1 MSDRANRI
9 SIRSLCEFAA
19 RTGDIDLRYTPAPTA
34 AEGIEGH
41 QRLQRKRP
49 GGYTPEYPLEL
60 EINGLLLRGRADG
73 VDLSKRLI
81 EEIKTH
87 RGDLERQSAGQ
98 RALHWAQLRTYAA
111 ILCQQQEWDS
121 VNLRLTYLEV
131 AKDEVT
137 ELDETALATELQA
150 ELEGLVERYRH
161 WHNLRLRARRER
173 DTALE
178 TLQFPYPEF
187 RKGQRDLAE
196 SVYKAVRTERQLLLE
211 APTGSGKT
219 LGTLFPALRAMASSD
234 VDSNAANSNDVD
246 RLLYLTTRNT
256 ARAVGLEGINQL
268 REANREANKV
278 PLRVVELSS
287 KEAGCIEPDKLCQ
300 GESCPLAKGFFDK
313 LPAAREAA
321 FAISDTNMDVA
332 GLRAIAAEHQ
342 ICPYF
347 FGQEMARWSDV
358 IVADINQYLAPTAL
372 LSAYLQQDE
381 WRAVALVDEAHNLVS
396 RCRDLYS
403 VELYQSQFRLDT
415 QRVKLKK
422 ALDGV
427 KRGWQEA
434 CKGLDAASAK
444 EPLFNEEPPEKLEY
458 ALQSLCS
465 EISEVL
471 AEQPDQLELQQMLF
485 SASAYLKLAEVFGD
499 HSVVR
504 RTKPRRGAGELAIL
518 NLDPSIFLAQRWA
531 DLHSATLFSATLKPF
546 DYYQQLLGLEPECA
560 QGSLPSP
567 FLPEQISVKL
577 CSRIDTRYQVR
588 ERSIEPIAQLL
599 IQQFKRRPGNHLFF
613 APSFKY
619 LQQIC
624 EAVAQRA
631 PDIALHLQATGMR
644 QEERQTYLD
653 AFTEDSQLLGMAV
666 LGGLF
671 AEGVDL
677 AGDRLIGVTVATLGL
692 PPFDSLHQLMRSRF
706 DERFGQGYEYTYLYP
721 GMQKVV
727 QAAGRLIRTH
737 EDSGELL
744 LIDPRFGRSEIRSL
758 LPGWW
763 PEAELI

>member
-1 MSDRANRI
+1 MSERANRI

-49 GGYTPEYPLEL
+49 ASYTPEYPLEL
-60 EINGLLLRGRADG
+60 EIQGLLLRGRADG
-73 VDLSKRLI
+73 VDLSKRI
-81 EEIKTH
+81 VEEIKTH
-87 RGDLERQSAGQ
+87 RGDLERQSEGQ
-98 RALHWAQLRTYAA
+98 RALHWAQLRAYAA

-137 ELDETALATELQA
+137 ELEETALATDLQSELA
-150 ELEGLVERYRH
+150 HRVERYTH
-161 WHNLRLRARRER
+161 WHQLRLAARTQR
-173 DTALE
+173 DRALE
-178 TLQFPYPEF
+178 AIQFPYPEF

-219 LGTLFPALRAMASSD
+219 LGTLFPALRAMVSSD
-234 VDSNAANSNDVD
+234 ID

-256 ARAVGLEGINQL
+256 ARAIGLEGIDQL
-268 REANREANKV
+268 REANEV
-278 PLRVVELSS
+278 PLRVVELCS
-287 KEAGCIEPDKLCQ
+287 KETGCIEPDKLCQ

-321 FAISDTNMDVA
+321 FNMSDSNLDVE

-347 FGQEMARWSDV
+347 FGQEMARWADIV
-358 IVADINQYLAPTAL
+358 VADINQYLAPTAL

-381 WRAVALVDEAHNLVS
+381 WRAIALVDEAHNLVS

-403 VELYQSQFRLDT
+403 VELQQVQFRFDT

-422 ALDGV
+422 ALDAV
-427 KRGWQEA
+427 QRGWQEA
-434 CKGLDAASAK
+434 CKGLDAARAK
-444 EPLFNEEPPEKLEY
+444 EPLFDDVPPEKLEY

-465 EISEVL
+465 ELSEVL
-471 AEQPDQLELQQMLF
+471 TEQPDQLELQQMLF
-485 SASAYLKLAEVFGD
+485 SASAYLKLAEVFGE

-504 RTKPRRGAGELAIL
+504 KAKPRRGSGELAIL
-518 NLDPSIFLAQRWA
+518 NLDPSIFLVQRWA
-531 DLHSATLFSATLKPF
+531 DLHSVTLFSATLKPF
-546 DYYQQLLGLEPECA
+546 DYYQQLLGLDRECA
-560 QGSLPSP
+560 RGSLPSP
-567 FLPEQISVKL
+567 FLPEQIGVKL

-588 ERSIEPIAQLL
+588 KRSVLPIAELL
-599 IQQFKRRPGNHLFF
+599 ISSLERRPGNHLFF
-613 APSFKY
+613 ASSFSY
-619 LQQIC
+619 LQQIAD
-624 EAVAQRA
+624 AVAQRA
-631 PDIALHLQATGMR
+631 PNIELHLQAPGMR
-644 QEERQTYLD
+644 PEERRAYLD

-692 PPFDSLHQLMRSRF
+692 PPFDSLHQLMRQRF

-737 EDSGELL
+737 QDSGELL
-744 LIDPRFGRSEIRSL
+744 LIDPRFERNEIQSL

>member
-1 MSDRANRI
+1 MTERANRI

-49 GGYTPEYPLEL
+49 SSYTPEYPLEI
-60 EINGLLLRGRADG
+60 EIDGLLLRGRADG

-98 RALHWAQLRTYAA
+98 RALHWAQLRAYAA
-111 ILCQQQEWDS
+111 ILCQQQEWES

-131 AKDEVT
+131 TKDEVT
-137 ELDETALATELQA
+137 ELDETAQAADLQF
-150 ELEGLVERYRH
+150 ELESLVERYVR
-161 WHNLRLRARRER
+161 WHKLRLAARQER
-173 DTALE
+173 DSGLE
-178 TLQFPYPEF
+178 SLNFPYPEF

-219 LGTLFPALRAMASSD
+219 LGTLFPALRAMANSD
-234 VDSNAANSNDVD
+234 ID

-256 ARAVGLEGINQL
+256 ARTIGLEGIDQL
-268 REANREANKV
+268 REANEIPV
-278 PLRVVELSS
+278 RVVELCS

-300 GESCPLAKGFFDK
+300 GESCPLAQGFFDK

-321 FAISDTNMDVA
+321 FALGDTNLDVE
-332 GLRAIAAEHQ
+332 GLRTVAAEHQ

-347 FGQEMARWSDV
+347 FGQEMARWADV
-358 IVADINQYLAPTAL
+358 VVADINQYLAPTSL

-381 WRAVALVDEAHNLVS
+381 WRAIALVDEAHNLVS

-403 VELYQSQFRLDT
+403 VELQQSQFRFDT

-422 ALDGV
+422 ALDAV
-427 KRGWQEA
+427 QRGWQEA
-434 CKGLDAASAK
+434 CKGLEATRGK
-444 EPLFNEEPPEKLEY
+444 EPRFDEVPPEKLEY

-465 EISEVL
+465 ELSEVL

-485 SASAYLKLAEVFGD
+485 SASAYLKLAEVFGE

-504 RTKPRRGAGELAIL
+504 RAKPRRGAGEVAIL

-531 DLHSATLFSATLKPF
+531 DLHCVTLFSATLKPF
-546 DYYQQLLGLEPECA
+546 DYYQQLLGLETECA
-560 QGSLPSP
+560 RGSLPSP

-588 ERSIEPIAQLL
+588 DRSVVPIAELL
-599 IQQFKRRPGNHLFF
+599 IDQFEKSPGNHLFF
-613 APSFKY
+613 ASSFSY
-619 LQQIC
+619 LQQIA
-624 EAVAQRA
+624 EAVEQRA
-631 PDIALHLQATGMR
+631 PDIALHLQLSGMR
-644 QEERQTYLD
+644 QDERQAYLD
-653 AFTEDSQLLGMAV
+653 AFTEESQLLGMAV

-692 PPFDSLHQLMRSRF
+692 PPFDSLHQLMRKRF

-737 EDSGELL
+737 QDAGELL

>member
-1 MSDRANRI
+1 MTKRANRI

-49 GGYTPEYPLEL
+49 TSYMPEYPLEI
-60 EINGLLLRGRADG
+60 EIDGLLLRGRADG
-73 VDLSKRLI
+73 VDLSKRLV

-87 RGDLERQSAGQ
+87 RGDLERQTAGQ
-98 RALHWAQLRTYAA
+98 RILHWAQLRCYAA

-121 VNLRLTYLEV
+121 IKLRLTYLEV

-137 ELDETALATELQA
+137 ELNETAQAQELLA
-150 ELEGLVERYRH
+150 ELEVLVARYTQ
-161 WHNLRLRARRER
+161 WHRLRLVARHER
-173 DTALE
+173 DRALE
-178 TLQFPYPEF
+178 QLNFPYPEF

-196 SVYKAVRTERQLLLE
+196 SVFKAVRTERQLLLE

-219 LGTLFPALRAMASSD
+219 LGTLFPALRAMVSSD
-234 VDSNAANSNDVD
+234 ID

-256 ARAVGLEGINQL
+256 ARAIGLEGIDQL
-268 REANREANKV
+268 REANEI

-300 GESCPLAKGFFDK
+300 GASCPLAQGFFDK
-313 LPAAREAA
+313 LPAARKNA
-321 FAISDTNMDVA
+321 FALSDTNLDVE
-332 GLRAIAAEHQ
+332 GLRAVAAQHQ

-347 FGQEMARWSDV
+347 FGQEMARWADIV
-358 IVADINQYLAPTAL
+358 VADINQYLAPTAL

-381 WRAVALVDEAHNLVS
+381 WRAIALVDESHNLVS

-403 VELYQSQFRLDT
+403 VELYQSQFRFDT
-415 QRVKLKK
+415 KRIKLKR

-427 KRGWQEA
+427 QRGWQEA
-434 CKGLDAASAK
+434 CKGLETASSK
-444 EPLFNEEPPEKLEY
+444 EPVFDEIPPEKLEY
-458 ALQSLCS
+458 ALQSLCTQ
-465 EISEVL
+465 ISELL

-504 RTKPRRGAGELAIL
+504 RAKPRRGAGELAIL
-518 NLDPSIFLAQRWA
+518 NLDPSIFLSQRWA
-531 DLHSATLFSATLKPF
+531 DLHSVTLFSATLKPF
-546 DYYQQLLGLEPECA
+546 DYYQQLLGLDPECA

-567 FLPEQISVKL
+567 FLPEQLRVKL
-577 CSRIDTRYQVR
+577 CSRVDTRYQVR
-588 ERSIEPIAQLL
+588 DSSVAPIAELL
-599 IQQFKRRPGNHLFF
+599 IEQFKTRPGNHLFF
-613 APSFKY
+613 ASSFSY
-619 LQQIC
+619 LQQIA
-624 EAVAQRA
+624 EAVALRS
-631 PDIALHLQATGMR
+631 PDIALHLQTSGMR
-644 QEERQTYLD
+644 QQERQAYLD

-677 AGDRLIGVTVATLGL
+677 AGNRLIGVTVATLGL
-692 PPFDSLHQLMRSRF
+692 PPFDSLHQLMRQRF

-737 EDSGELL
+737 QDAGELL
-744 LIDPRFGRSEIRSL
+744 LIDPRFSRPEIRSL

-763 PEAELI
+763 PEPQLI